1 MKSGTYNVKA
11 KGHGTSY
18 MPMKVK
24 IAEDKIK
31 ETAYNTTQES
41 IDSQVEADTLE
52 ELAKQIGMAPTTPQE
67 TIKKYNSYVDQ
78 GKDPDFGKS
87 AFNLKCEVAP
97 FYATPRKPAIHHTMG
112 GLKIDTHAHVIN
124 KDGKIIEGLYAAG
137 GLYAGNRLGGN
148 SLADIF
154 TFGRIAADT
163 ANNENK
169 KIDVNTSALKH

>member
-1 MKSGTYNVKA
+1 
-11 KGHGTSY
+11 
-18 MPMKVK
+18 
-24 IAEDKIK
+24 
-31 ETAYNTTQES
+31 
-41 IDSQVEADTLE
+41 
-52 ELAKQIGMAPTTPQE
+52 
-67 TIKKYNSYVDQ
+67 
-78 GKDPDFGKS
+78 
-87 AFNLKCEVAP
+87 
-97 FYATPRKPAIHHTMG
+97 MG

-169 KIDVNTSALKH
+169 KTDVNTSALP

>member
-11 KGHGTSY
+11 KRHGTSY

-52 ELAKQIGMAPTTPQE
+52 ELAKQIGMDPTTLEE

-124 KDGKIIEGLYAAG
+124 KDEKIIE
-137 GLYAGNRLGGN
+137 GLYAGNRLGDN

-169 KIDVNTSALKH
+169 KLM